1 MAIIYIYYVQNL
13 KLMQSEITL
22 LEIRIK
28 ANYDLGEVDIESKNH
43 QLTIYLGNIMLM
55 LLS

>member
-1 MAIIYIYYVQNL
+1 MR
-13 KLMQSEITL
+13 SEITL

-28 ANYDLGEVDIESKNH
+28 AYYDLGEVDIESKNH